1 MASKLIVAIILFS
14 LVVPAVAQASEEE
27 VVADFLMRPVG
38 FVGLILGTAGFIVS
52 LPLTVVTGG
61 TGKVADTLVKK
72 PFWFT
77 FQRDFGEGLRVED
90 YGGDR

>member
-1 MASKLIVAIILFS
+1 M
-14 LVVPAVAQASEEE
+14 
-27 VVADFLMRPVG
+27 
-38 FVGLILGTAGFIVS
+38 LGTAGFIVS